1 MKIELLDTVALV
13 CDVPDLG
20 LVAGEVGAVAGRC
33 NWWREP
39 EAQPE
44 IGRRS
49 DQKSGK
55 VTTEIRLTEPSLARQ
70 TVAKQSQRNEVNEE
84 ARDERAFYFRS
95 GGLGFRATGGE

>member
-1 MKIELLDTVALV
+1 MKSEMKIELLDTVALV

-55 VTTEIRLTEPSLARQ
+55 VTTEIRLTEA
-70 TVAKQSQRNEVNEE
+70 NEVNEE